1 MMALIAPRPCLEL
14 FALNDGDLTMNEHRV
29 TMHIKLGELY
39 HLLSADS
46 AHAFLV
52 FGDGHSM
59 PDLSR
64 WATAAWMDRW
74 LKYDGDPLGGWDAS
88 LTVPYPI

>member
-1 MMALIAPRPCLEL
+1 
-14 FALNDGDLTMNEHRV
+14 MNQHRV
-29 TMHIKLGELY
+29 TMHLKLGELY
-39 HLLSADS
+39 HLLGCDS

-64 WATAAWMDRW
+64 ASTANWMDRW
-74 LKYDGDPLGGWDAS
+74 LKYDGDPLGAWKRDKAG
-88 LTVPYPI
+88 